1 MAEQIASQALS
12 SAAKAGCE
20 MEKLKTHTRKKINK
34 KTAEQSI
41 KKEILSK
48 TCESKQTS
56 GDKVQVYLGEED
68 TAEEEELEYVKED
81 LAADKDL
88 DCEKKAEDDEV
99 DEKVSFTEKL
109 ELDQG
114 LESKE
119 EVLKMEPDDV
129 LVKDLPQETPKI
141 ADTKEMCG
149 TEDKVDLGLHANY
162 PDDISAKEGA
172 GDMPPSPIIYK
183 TQELPDP
190 VTIVIEEPTLIVIE
204 EPTPIVIEEPTP
216 IVIEEPTPIV
226 IEEPT
231 PIVIEEPTP
240 IGLTP
245 AQESFLKEIVPDVY
259 ASILKF
265 ESEEEEEGI
274 SKSCCSCCW
283 NICCQTCKCNLSSML
298 PRSSERKAPEMEKE
312 ELFTPTLQKAALIGM
327 GMIKKAV
334 FPLVLAMTR
343 EIWVTLELSTVLL
356 GLILSVVAL
365 SFDNNEVFNIIH
377 FVLIV
382 ISSTL
387 AIIDAVYSL
396 MKCQSC
402 RICYSYIRNRDK
414 HDVEGTEETRNRC
427 LKCLYWCHEKMD
439 IARMIL
445 TEVLVYP
452 LLICDIFEVIV
463 GRSFESDSHSDRLGF
478 ALFLL
483 SCISLL
489 LYVYVVRVIVLG
501 RSIKRLQE
509 MRTNKGQPDT
519 GSARSAFSIL
529 SGAFWYQMFFF
540 LHIVLQMMAQ
550 IMMLVAI
557 GGKIRYDNRHFYQR
571 DNSNEVIQYSL
582 QLIIMLVIGYVSP
595 TFGYLSFFIV
605 TKPWAQEFPLGIF
618 NDITSQLKLLA
629 SGGPDSY
636 LSSSDDLNDEVN
648 KNIIK
653 TLGENYKKLSRKEI
667 GKRLIAFIK
676 KFGDDFEKL
685 RQMSFLSKFGY
696 PFKNPWLVLLC
707 LFYAGMQFTFVI
719 CAGVTMNDMG
729 ILTSQILNG
738 GGWIFYYIIAIAFGV
753 IANAY
758 AFLVA
763 AFWIFI
769 IATIIAIIIGVIL
782 YCILICVCAITC
794 AASGS
799 SSSSNNR

>member
-1 MAEQIASQALS
+1 MASQDDSPLS

-20 MEKLKTHTRKKINK
+20 MEELKMQESLTMKKIYK
-34 KTAEQSI
+34 KPAEQSI

-48 TCESKQTS
+48 TCESKQTA
-56 GDKVQVYLGEED
+56 GDKVQVYPGEED
-68 TAEEEELEYVKED
+68 TTEEEELEYVKED

-88 DCEKKAEDDEV
+88 DCEKKAEDDEA

-109 ELDQG
+109 ESYQG
-114 LESKE
+114 LSKE
-119 EVLKMEPDDV
+119 EVLKMEPDGV
-129 LVKDLPQETPKI
+129 VVKDLPQETPKT
-141 ADTKEMCG
+141 AYTKETCG
-149 TEDKVDLGLHANY
+149 TEDEVDLGLHAND
-162 PDDISAKEGA
+162 PDDISAKEGV
-172 GDMPPSPIIYK
+172 GDMLPSPVIYK
-183 TQELPDP
+183 TQ
-190 VTIVIEEPTLIVIE
+190 VTIVV
-204 EPTPIVIEEPTP
+204 
-216 IVIEEPTPIV
+216 
-226 IEEPT
+226 
-231 PIVIEEPTP
+231 EEPTP

-298 PRSSERKAPEMEKE
+298 PGSSERKAPEMEKE

-334 FPLVLAMTR
+334 FPLVLAVTR
-343 EIWVTLELSTVLL
+343 EIWVTLELTTVLL
-356 GLILSVVAL
+356 GLILSVVTL
-365 SFDNNEVFNIIH
+365 SFDYNEVFNIIH

-414 HDVEGTEETRNRC
+414 HDVEGTKENRNRC

-439 IARMIL
+439 IARIIL

-452 LLICDIFEVIV
+452 LLICGIFKVIV

-509 MRTNKGQPDT
+509 MRTVKGQPDT
-519 GSARSAFSIL
+519 GSTRSAFSIL
-529 SGAFWYQMFFF
+529 SGAFWYQIFFF

-605 TKPWAQEFPLGIF
+605 TKPWVQEFPLGIF

-653 TLGENYKKLSRKEI
+653 ALGENYKMLSRKEI
-667 GKRLIAFIK
+667 GKGLIAFIK
-676 KFGDDFEKL
+676 KFGDDFEKF
-685 RQMSFLSKFGY
+685 RQMSFFSKFEY

-738 GGWIFYYIIAIAFGV
+738 GGWILYYIIAIAFGV

-769 IATIIAIIIGVIL
+769 IATILAIIIGVIL
-782 YCILICVCAITC
+782 CCILICVCATIG
-794 AASGS
+794 ASSGS
-799 SSSSNNR
+799 SSSSNN

>member
-1 MAEQIASQALS
+1 MASQDDSPLS

-20 MEKLKTHTRKKINK
+20 MEELKMQESLTMKKIDK
-34 KTAEQSI
+34 KPAEQSI

-48 TCESKQTS
+48 TCESKQTA
-56 GDKVQVYLGEED
+56 GDKVQVYPGEED
-68 TAEEEELEYVKED
+68 ATEEEELEYVKED

-99 DEKVSFTEKL
+99 DEKVLFTEKL
-109 ELDQG
+109 ESDQG

-129 LVKDLPQETPKI
+129 VVKDLPQETPKI
-141 ADTKEMCG
+141 ADTKETCG
-149 TEDKVDLGLHANY
+149 TENIVDLGLHAND
-162 PDDISAKEGA
+162 PDDISAKESV
-172 GDMPPSPIIYK
+172 GDMPPSPVIYK

-190 VTIVIEEPTLIVIE
+190 VT
-204 EPTPIVIEEPTP
+204 
-216 IVIEEPTPIV
+216 
-226 IEEPT
+226 
-231 PIVIEEPTP
+231 IVIEEPTP

-245 AQESFLKEIVPDVY
+245 AQESFLKEIVPDAY

-274 SKSCCSCCW
+274 SKSCCLCCW

-298 PRSSERKAPEMEKE
+298 LGSSERKAPEMEKE

-334 FPLVLAMTR
+334 FPLVLAVTR
-343 EIWVTLELSTVLL
+343 EIWVILELSTVLL
-356 GLILSVVAL
+356 GLILSIVTL
-365 SFDNNEVFNIIH
+365 SLDDNEVFNIIH

-396 MKCQSC
+396 IECQSC
-402 RICYSYIRNRDK
+402 RICYSYIRNQDQ

-439 IARMIL
+439 IARIIL

-501 RSIKRLQE
+501 RSIQRLQE
-509 MRTNKGQPDT
+509 MRTVKGQPDT

-529 SGAFWYQMFFF
+529 SGAFWYQIFFF

-636 LSSSDDLNDEVN
+636 LTSSDDLNDEVN
-648 KNIIK
+648 KNIIQA
-653 TLGENYKKLSRKEI
+653 LGENYKKLSRKEI

-676 KFGDDFEKL
+676 KFGDDLKKL
-685 RQMSFLSKFGY
+685 RQMSFLSKFWY

-707 LFYAGMQFTFVI
+707 LSYAGMQFTFVI

-769 IATIIAIIIGVIL
+769 IATILAIIIGVIL
-782 YCILICVCAITC
+782 CCILICVCATIG

-799 SSSSNNR
+799 SSSSNN